1 MQPPPDPDE
10 CAASLSRS
18 ATADPL
24 DLSGKRPR
32 SASRLLRAA
41 LGTMVAARAAPY
53 GYTVSIWSS
62 GAVLMRGHGTP
73 SVGAVFG
80 FVAGALTGFTALALL
95 ARGTLNRSESLDDAG
110 DRVLAGMLHW
120 LAVGA
125 AVGAVAAL
133 AELPGWTAWPLGS
146 FAAMTIYL
154 LGASAQLTLVSAW
167 RTRR

>member
-1 MQPPPDPDE
+1 MQPPPGPDDR
-10 CAASLSRS
+10 AARASPS

-24 DLSGKRPR
+24 DLTGNKPR
-32 SASRLLRAA
+32 SASLLRAA
-41 LGTMVAARAAPY
+41 LGTMVAASAAPY

-73 SVGAVFG
+73 NVGEVFA
-80 FVAGALTGFTALALL
+80 FVAGALTGFAALALL
-95 ARGTLNRSESLDDAG
+95 ARGTLTRIESLDDAG
-110 DRVLAGMLHW
+110 DRVLAGVLHW

-125 AVGAVAAL
+125 AVGAVAVL
-133 AELPGWTAWPLGS
+133 AELHGWTAWPLGS
-146 FAAMTIYL
+146 FAATTIYL